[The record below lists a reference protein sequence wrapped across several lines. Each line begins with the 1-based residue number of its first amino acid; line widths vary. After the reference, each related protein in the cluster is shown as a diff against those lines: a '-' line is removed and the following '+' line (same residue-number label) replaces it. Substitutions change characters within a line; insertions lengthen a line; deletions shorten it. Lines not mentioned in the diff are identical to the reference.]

1 MKIEEAIKYLQNNL
15 NEWKEKRPAY
25 GNSEIVEEVDND
37 YNAIET
43 LLTAYEKEK
52 EKNKNARERIEY
64 YLVENMRLND
74 FDERNKELRK
84 LEKMLEE

>member
-1 MKIEEAIKYLQNNL
+1 MNIEELITHTNIIIEEGLDSEDDIQSMLKK
-15 NEWKEKRPAY
+15 WK
-25 GNSEIVEEVDND
+25 
-37 YNAIET
+37 
-43 LLTAYEKEK
+43 TAYEKEK

>member
-1 MKIEEAIKYLQNNL
+1 MNIEKSIEEIKIQDLIEHIRFGTQLKYDI
-15 NEWKEKRPAY
+15 K
-25 GNSEIVEEVDND
+25 D
-37 YNAIET
+37 YIYSIET
-43 LLTAYEKEK
+43 LLTAYEREK

-84 LEKMLEE
+84 IEKILEE